1 MSKMRS
7 VTFNVTIA
15 RQPQAVYDFVADLK
29 NLPKWATAFCRSIKN
44 EGDHWVLETPQG
56 PMGMRITARNAFGIL
71 DHYVLLPQ
79 RGTYSAAPGIEVHVP
94 MRVVANG
101 EGSEVLFT
109 LFRRTEMTDA
119 QFAEDQRLVRQD
131 LDTLKRVLE
140 GKR

>member
-1 MSKMRS
+1 MLLMHS

-15 RQPQAVYDFVADLK
+15 RQPQAVYDFVADLN
-29 NLPKWATAFCRSIKN
+29 NLPRWATAFCRSVKKDGGRWTI
-44 EGDHWVLETPQG
+44 ETPQG

-71 DHYVLLPQ
+71 DHYVIP
-79 RGTYSAAPGIEVHVP
+79 TPGIEIHVP
-94 MRVVANG
+94 MRVIANG

-140 GKR
+140 EKK